1 MTEAAPDPAATR
13 PAGDD
18 DDRRYLVYRYG
29 GHGLGHDLTAILNM
43 ARAAAQTGRVFA
55 LDMSRFRYCSGDRHR
70 QFLENFGIVLPPWV
84 ETLYDLDAVR
94 RLYQVADRHESPPYA
109 GDPRRDRPER
119 VVIYTSN
126 AEAQVHHVGNKQ
138 EFQPCRV
145 EPRGP
150 LATAIAANLIQKEPG
165 TATIGLYF
173 RSGNGEFLDLRFD
186 RLSLPDYET
195 RYEETLARYADAARL
210 LALRFAGKAVR
221 FYVASDSA
229 PFIARMREVLGEVT
243 TLPDAGF
250 HVPFGHHIESFAGDI
265 KPLADAMADIENLS
279 RCDFLVYS
287 GSLFPNFALLNGA
300 AMHAGNCYEVTL
312 TSMASATAP
321 LPRAKRDAYIERAYR
336 RAGYFDFY
344 PRQSILRFH
353 ERLLREDGHA
363 AEAARQGARAAQLGG
378 MHAAR
383 AVTQARILFVQ
394 GDFAG
399 AEAALAAEPALADGG
414 NAYLLEFQAI
424 IRASAGDRESAYR
437 ILYRAAAEHP
447 NIPDPQATLLR
458 LLLAGG
464 RPAEA
469 AAFAREAVERFP
481 TDSELRGLRGAALG
495 ALHGERGLVN
505 VGAGKPCVQSGT
517 SRWSLERDAEGA
529 TNGIF
534 VREYNFNTGHSETP
548 WWMIDLTA
556 EETVRR
562 VTIYNRDHGDY
573 EHLTEG
579 LQLQAS
585 DDGQSWRV
593 LAVAG
598 PRFTG
603 LRGGEPWDVWLDP
616 ALRARYLRLFLP
628 RQGILHLQQV
638 EIYAERALPA
648 RGASPPAALGE
659 LAN

>member
-1 MTEAAPDPAATR
+1 MIESASENSVMR
-13 PAGDD
+13 PGGHDG
-18 DDRRYLVYRYG
+18 DRRYLVYRYG

-70 QFLENFGIVLPPWV
+70 QFFENFTIVLPPCV
-84 ETLYDLDAVR
+84 ETLFDLDAVR
-94 RLYQVADRHESPPYA
+94 LLYQVADRYESPPYA
-109 GDPRRDRPER
+109 GDPRQDRPER

-126 AEAQVHHVGNKQ
+126 AEALVHHVGNKN

-150 LATAIAANLIQKEPG
+150 LAAAIAANLIERTPG

-186 RLSLPDYET
+186 PLSLPDYET

-210 LALRFAGKAVR
+210 LALRFAGQAVR

-229 PFIARMREVLGEVT
+229 PFIARMRDVLGDVT

-287 GSLFPNFALLNGA
+287 TSLFPNLALLNGPA
-300 AMHAGNCYEVTL
+300 LHAGNRYEVSL

-321 LPRAKRDAYIERAYR
+321 MSRTKRDAYIERAYR

-353 ERLLREDGHA
+353 GKKLRDEGNSADA
-363 AEAARQGARAAQLGG
+363 AARAARAAQLGVL
-378 MHAAR
+378 HAAR
-383 AVTQARILFVQ
+383 SVTEARILFVK
-394 GDFAG
+394 GDFAE
-399 AEAALAAEPALADGG
+399 AEAALASEPALADGS
-414 NAYLLEFQAI
+414 NAYLLEFQAL
-424 IRASAGDRESAYR
+424 IRASAGDREAACR
-437 ILYRAAAEHP
+437 LLYRAAAEHP
-447 NIPDPQATLLR
+447 GIPEPQATLLR
-458 LLLAGG
+458 LLLAWG
-464 RPAEA
+464 RPREA
-469 AAFAREAVERFP
+469 AVFAGAAVERFP
-481 TDSELRGLRGAALG
+481 TDGELNKLRGAAIG
-495 ALHGERGLVN
+495 AICGDMGLVN
-505 VGAGKPCVQSGT
+505 IGAGKPCVQSGM

-529 TNGIF
+529 TNGVF
-534 VREYNFNTGHSETP
+534 VREYNFNTGHSAMP
-548 WWMIDLTA
+548 WWMIDLAA
-556 EETVRR
+556 EEPVRR

-579 LQLQAS
+579 LQ
-585 DDGQSWRV
+585 
-593 LAVAG
+593 
-598 PRFTG
+598 
-603 LRGGEPWDVWLDP
+603 
-616 ALRARYLRLFLP
+616 
-628 RQGILHLQQV
+628 
-638 EIYAERALPA
+638 
-648 RGASPPAALGE
+648 
-659 LAN
+659 